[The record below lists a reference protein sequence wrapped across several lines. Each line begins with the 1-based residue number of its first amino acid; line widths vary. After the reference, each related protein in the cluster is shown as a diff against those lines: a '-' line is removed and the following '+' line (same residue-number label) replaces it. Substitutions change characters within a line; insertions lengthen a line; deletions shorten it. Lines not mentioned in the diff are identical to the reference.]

1 MKRRNKDLTEGNI
14 KKQLFSLVWPML
26 FGMIGMVIFNLADTY
41 FLGRLG
47 VKELAAI
54 SFTFPVVMFIN
65 SLSQGIGIGTSSLI
79 SRNIIVSDRESVKMM
94 ASRALFLGLL
104 VVVIFVIIGQFTIR
118 PLFTV
123 LGASGEILDDVA
135 SYMRI
140 WYFGVPFVVF
150 PMIGNNIVRATGDTF
165 IPGMLMLTSAVI
177 NIILDPL
184 MIFGIGFFPKMGI
197 EGAALATVIGRS
209 VTFVIILIILIK
221 REKLLTIY
229 LGSVKDILKTWKQVI
244 FIAGPAS
251 LAMLITPISIGFITR
266 ILSGYGKEAVAAFGI
281 ASRVEMLALMVI
293 ASLGSVL
300 IIFIGQNFSKQ
311 KFGRVFT
318 SLKYA
323 FVFSITWGIV
333 IFAVLLFLRKP
344 IASVFTNDS
353 QVIGIAATYFL
364 IVGASYGFQGLV
376 MLSTASFNGL
386 NKPYPSAVFSMIR
399 MLVLYVPLAW
409 IGSKFFDLKGIF
421 WAGFTANIIAG
432 TLAAVFLYKTVCK
445 LKGSCLK
452 RRHPVDAEL
461 RDVSS

>member
-26 FGMIGMVIFNLADTY
+26 FGMLGMVIFNLADTY

-54 SFTFPVVMFIN
+54 SFSFPVVMFIN

-79 SRNIIVSDRESVKMM
+79 SRNIIVTDRESVKMM

-104 VVVIFVIIGQFTIR
+104 VVVTFVIIGQFTIR
-118 PLFTV
+118 PLFTA
-123 LGASGEILDDVA
+123 LGASGETLDDVI

-165 IPGMLMLTSAVI
+165 MPGMLMLTSAVI

-197 EGAALATVIGRS
+197 QGAALATVLARGVS
-209 VTFVIILIILIK
+209 FVIILIILIK

-229 LGSVKDILKTWKQVI
+229 LGRVKDILKTWKQVI
-244 FIAGPAS
+244 FIAGPAA
-251 LAMLITPISIGFITR
+251 LAMLITPISLGFITR
-266 ILSGYGKEAVAAFGI
+266 LLSGYDKEAVAAFGI
-281 ASRVEMLALMVI
+281 ASRVEMFVLMVI

-311 KFGRVFT
+311 KFGRIFT

-333 IFAVLLFLRKP
+333 VFAVLLLLGKP
-344 IASVFTNDS
+344 IVSVFTNDS
-353 QVIGIAATYFL
+353 QVISIAVTYFL

-386 NKPYPSAVFSMIR
+386 NKPYPSATFSMIR

-409 IGSKFFDLKGIF
+409 IGSKFFALKGIF
-421 WAGFTANIIAG
+421 WAGFTANMIVG
-432 TLAAVFLYKTVCK
+432 VLASVFLYKTVCK

-452 RRHPVDAEL
+452 KQKEVRRKT
-461 RDVSS
+461 